1 VCCVLQGTL
10 VTSGRA
16 RAVVVGT
23 GAATAIGR
31 IRDAMTVQVS
41 PGQAGVPLYLVA
53 SCLSVRVLALC
64 IGVWQTAL
72 SKW

>member
-1 VCCVLQGTL
+1 

-41 PGQAGVPLYLVA
+41 TATRQAAVHLLPAHCAFHSAVISVDIFVA
-53 SCLSVRVLALC
+53 STLLNRLL
-64 IGVWQTAL
+64 
-72 SKW
+72 